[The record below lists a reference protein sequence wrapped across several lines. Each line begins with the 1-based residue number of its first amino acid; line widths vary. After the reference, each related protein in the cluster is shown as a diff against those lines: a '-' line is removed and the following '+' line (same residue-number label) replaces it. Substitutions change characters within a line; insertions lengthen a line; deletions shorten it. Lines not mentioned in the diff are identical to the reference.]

1 MFTAGTL
8 QQSDDSLARMP
19 SFTNNFLKQQEQSGY
34 SGVQP
39 MHQALALIKMAYQ
52 STATDCDTM
61 KEEINQ
67 KFKTSKSVELRGLK
81 IKSTSS

>member
-1 MFTAGTL
+1 
-8 QQSDDSLARMP
+8 MP
-19 SFTNNFLKQQEQSGY
+19 SFTNNSLKQQEQSGY

-67 KFKTSKSVELRGLK
+67 KF
-81 IKSTSS
+81 